1 MNRQI
6 DAGTEISCNNRRF
19 QKGST
24 VYRNRFRQIHV
35 SETAGVNCLYFRVL
49 KGKRGLLYSAQAQG
63 RADYQQDHNQN
74 TGCPY
79 AGQDQPQYGRCA
91 AADGNGKIIH
101 PSRGRIRGSCSGGS
115 TGPATPAG
123 EDPADAERKPRQ
135 ESGRLPGRDGKK
147 GDGQQGKKKKPQIVL
162 CPAGQRIPEY
172 SF

>member
-24 VYRNRFRQIHV
+24 VYGDGFRQIHV
-35 SETAGVNCLYFRVL
+35 SETAGVNRLYFRVL
-49 KGKRGLLYSAQAQG
+49 QGKRGLLYSAQAHG
-63 RADYQQDHNQN
+63 RADYQQNHNQN

-79 AGQDQPQYGRCA
+79 ACQNQSEYGRCA

-115 TGPATPAG
+115 AGSASGAG
-123 EDPADAERKPRQ
+123 EDPTDVERKPRQ
-135 ESGRLPGRDGKK
+135 ESGRMPGRDGKK
-147 GDGQQGKKKKPQIVL
+147 GNGQQGKKKKPQIVL
-162 CPAGQRIPEY
+162 RPACQSIPEQ